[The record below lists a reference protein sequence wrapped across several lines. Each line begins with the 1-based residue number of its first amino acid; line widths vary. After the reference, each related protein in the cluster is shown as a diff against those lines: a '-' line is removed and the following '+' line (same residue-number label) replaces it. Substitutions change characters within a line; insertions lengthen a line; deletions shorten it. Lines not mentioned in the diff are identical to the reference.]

1 MSKKR
6 IVASLF
12 LPLLLASFLQSQSLA
27 ELSKK
32 EKERRAANKGKTT
45 TVTSADIAKVKKRPA
60 VETTEAQAAVE
71 EEAQAGEAQVQQEGA
86 PPAAAQQAA
95 EAAAQAEKPAEE
107 APQPDPV
114 ALSAQ
119 ENQRKLN
126 ELATISEQKNEMVD
140 LLTLKLNSLYQEF
153 HGLDNVKSRE
163 LVQVQISETYD
174 KLLKA
179 EAEAVKAKKD
189 LEDFMARTKKATAQK
204 IWIK

>member
-6 IVASLF
+6 IVASVF

-32 EKERRAANKGKTT
+32 EKERRAASKGKTT
-45 TVTSADIAKVKKRPA
+45 TVTSADIAKVRKRPA
-60 VETTEAQAAVE
+60 VETTEAQAAAE
-71 EEAQAGEAQVQQEGA
+71 GEAEAGEAQVQQEGA
-86 PPAAAQQAA
+86 PPAGAQQAA

-107 APQPDPV
+107 APPPDPA

-140 LLTLKLNSLYQEF
+140 LLTLKLNSLYQQF
-153 HGLDNVKSRE
+153 HGLDNVQSRE
-163 LVQVQISETYD
+163 QIQVQISETYD

-189 LEDFMARTKKATAQK
+189 LEDFMALTKKASAQK

>member
-1 MSKKR
+1 MSKKK

-60 VETTEAQAAVE
+60 VETTEAQAAAE
-71 EEAQAGEAQVQQEGA
+71 GEAQAGEAQVQQEGA
-86 PPAAAQQAA
+86 PPAAQQAA

-107 APQPDPV
+107 APPPDPA

-126 ELATISEQKNEMVD
+126 ELATISEQKNDMVD
-140 LLTLKLNSLYQEF
+140 LLTLKLNSLYQQF
-153 HGLDNVKSRE
+153 HGLDNVQSRE
-163 LVQVQISETYD
+163 QIQVQISETYD

-189 LEDFMARTKKATAQK
+189 LENFMAQTKKASAQK

>member
-1 MSKKR
+1 MSKKK
-6 IVASLF
+6 IVGSLF

-32 EKERRAANKGKTT
+32 EKERRAAVKGKTT

-60 VETTEAQAAVE
+60 VEATEAQAAAE
-71 EEAQAGEAQVQQEGA
+71 GEAQAGEVQVQQGEA
-86 PPAAAQQAA
+86 PP
-95 EAAAQAEKPAEE
+95 AAAQAEKPAEE
-107 APQPDPV
+107 PPPPDPA

-126 ELATISEQKNEMVD
+126 ELATLSEQKNEMVE

-163 LVQVQISETYD
+163 LIQVQISETYD

-179 EAEAVKAKKD
+179 EAESVKANKD
-189 LEDFMARTKKATAQK
+189 LEDIMAQTKKATAQK